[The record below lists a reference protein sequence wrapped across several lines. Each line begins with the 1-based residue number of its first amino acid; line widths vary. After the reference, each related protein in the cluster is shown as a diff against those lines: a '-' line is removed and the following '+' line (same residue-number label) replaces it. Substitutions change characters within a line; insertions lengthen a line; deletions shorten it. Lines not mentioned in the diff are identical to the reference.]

1 MKVLALLAMATVVTA
16 EVTFTDKAMKCYCYS
31 HGILRNIEH
40 TSIAC
45 QKRAG
50 QGVQGIRR
58 KGYCYIDEDEV
69 DLFKDICEYKGSCKK
84 NKKYRPVR
92 TEQ

>member
-1 MKVLALLAMATVVTA
+1 
-16 EVTFTDKAMKCYCYS
+16 MKCYCYS

-69 DLFKDICEYKGSCKK
+69 DLFKD
-84 NKKYRPVR
+84 VR
-92 TEQ
+92 VPLFSLPLRTLHAKQVL